1 MTPPPIFFFYRKI
14 TQPLQNCIGP
24 TIRIGREILRF
35 LDTICNIK
43 EGRIETNLY
52 RKQTDRNQYALPSSC
67 HPRQTTKSI
76 SYSLGLIIFSEQTN
90 RDNRLEELKVLL
102 KKRRYKEE
110 TIDTSLSR
118 AKRVPRE
125 LALRRVAKPN
135 QPQRPVFAV
144 TYDPRLPSIGSLQA
158 KYWRSMKSKD
168 QNLDNVLPS
177 PHSLHFVGSQI

>member
-1 MTPPPIFFFYRKI
+1 MVSFK
-14 TQPLQNCIGP
+14 
-24 TIRIGREILRF
+24 
-35 LDTICNIK
+35 
-43 EGRIETNLY
+43 
-52 RKQTDRNQYALPSSC
+52 
-67 HPRQTTKSI
+67 
-76 SYSLGLIIFSEQTN
+76 N

-135 QPQRPVFAV
+135 QSQRPVFAV
-144 TYDPRLPSIGSLQA
+144 TYDPRLPLIGSMQA
-158 KYWRSMKSKD
+158 KHWRSMKSKD
-168 QNLDNVLPS
+168 QHLANVLPS